1 MKRSK
6 IVLEAV
12 RQVLTRKVPGSETLD
27 ILEAAKK
34 SLERSSGFICGPNQF
49 VLPSQRALMTASG
62 NAGFIP
68 EDIGFGATAQNDM
81 ATVRKAGAPFFPGP
95 PDLSVP
101 LFGTANTFAFT
112 PENDNAPEDQDIGNI
127 TFVLCRIAGY
137 KDISTLF
144 FQPHNEGLLEVWLRK
159 ATAYLDMALDA
170 AVFGKQAR
178 STTIPQGTG
187 YAISTGTDT
196 KAAAVVPDW
205 DDILTLEG
213 TVGAAKALRGS
224 LSYIT
229 SPAGAKILKSTYRDT
244 GTTRF
249 LMEDGKMN
257 GYPVYVCDQVIDNAG
272 SDAAGSL
279 LIFGNWE
286 DLAIRDYGLL
296 VTVDKFSQ
304 AINAKVRLVFNWL
317 VDYRGLRGE
326 VSTGSGTDD
335 YEFAHSFSSI
345 AIKAS

>member
-1 MKRSK
+1 MKRT
-6 IVLEAV
+6 LLFYEAV
-12 RQVLTRKVPGSETLD
+12 RQIFTRKVPGSETLE

-68 EDIGFGATAQNDM
+68 EDIGFDATAQDDQ
-81 ATVRKAGAPFFPGP
+81 ATCKKAGALIIPGSE
-95 PDLSVP
+95 DLSVP
-101 LFGTANTFAFT
+101 LFGTTNTFAFT
-112 PENDNAPEDQDIGNI
+112 AENDNAPEDQDISNI
-127 TFVLCRIAGY
+127 TFVPCRIAGY

-159 ATAYLDMALDA
+159 ATAYLDLALDK

-196 KAAAVVPDW
+196 KAAAIVPDW
-205 DDILTLEG
+205 DDILTLES
-213 TVGAAKALRGS
+213 TVGAAKALRGK
-224 LSYIT
+224 LAFVT
-229 SPAGAKILKSTYRDT
+229 SPAGAKILQSKYRNT
-244 GTTRF
+244 ATSHF
-249 LMEDGKMN
+249 LMEDGRMA
-257 GYPVYVCDQVIDNAG
+257 GFPVHVCDQVIDNAG

-326 VSTGSGTDD
+326 VSTGAGTDN
-335 YEFAHSFSSI
+335 YEVAHSFSSI